1 MKHKPFDE
9 EKYRK
14 KYKEIIPIKRY
25 KTMKLEPKLEF
36 HTFVSPDK
44 FIQNLKDIS
53 VDIEIYVDE
62 FMEKRNITDPNLV
75 RICVKDSV
83 DYKAFSRFE
92 DVMLGYRD
100 GNEVTYV
107 ELTMYE
113 LYKDEDDYVEHQRN
127 LYLKQIEYN
136 EVVKRKK
143 QEKINKQYEVMT
155 KMKEAM
161 I

>member
-14 KYKEIIPIKRY
+14 EYRINDLIKRY
-25 KTMKLEPKLEF
+25 KTIKLNPKLEF
-36 HTFVSPDK
+36 HTFITPDK
-44 FIQNLKDIS
+44 FIQNLNEIS
-53 VDIEIYVDE
+53 DYIKLYIDE
-62 FMEKRNITDPNLV
+62 FMEKRNITDPKLV
-75 RICVKDSV
+75 RICVKDNV
-83 DYKAFSRFE
+83 EYKAFSRFE

-107 ELTMYE
+107 ELTIYE

-136 EVVKRKK
+136 ETAKRKK
-143 QEKINKQYEVMT
+143 QEK
-155 KMKEAM
+155 
-161 I
+161 